1 MTHYFRRLAQQSGLV
16 PNRTSSPREVSD
28 TTTLPLSTESMDVV
42 ELHEERVAPP
52 VSLPSSDSEP
62 SPENRRKTAT
72 KPEPAAPATEQPET
86 SSAVP
91 GSAPVESRR
100 LPEQASRPTPIPD
113 APQPG
118 TAESVQAKHLEV
130 VRQVVDW
137 ISAAPPPALTGDRS
151 ETGETGIREIHQS
164 MVPPQYDATF
174 RNHARTV
181 AEDKPSPATGTV
193 TRRNHTTAEKED
205 DVFGTSAQTPSGMP
219 PLRKSTQVQADDV
232 SPTDVKA
239 MPGES
244 PSVSIGA
251 IQVIVEA
258 PPSKPP
264 LRPRGPA
271 PQAPSAKPS
280 PSRLARHYLRP
291 D

>member
-16 PNRTSSPREVSD
+16 PNRTSVPRELPD
-28 TTTLPLSTESMDVV
+28 TTTSPLSTDTMDVV
-42 ELHEERVAPP
+42 ELHEERVAPSA
-52 VSLPSSDSEP
+52 SLSGRGSEP
-62 SPENRRKTAT
+62 SPETQRKTAPDPDPA
-72 KPEPAAPATEQPET
+72 KPVTEQPET
-86 SSAVP
+86 WSAVT
-91 GSAPVESRR
+91 GSPTAESAR
-100 LPEQASRPTPIPD
+100 LPEHSSSPTPIPD
-113 APQPG
+113 APQPS

-137 ISAAPPPALTGDRS
+137 ISEAPPPALTGDRS
-151 ETGETGIREIHQS
+151 ETGETGVREIHQS
-164 MVPPQYDATF
+164 TVSPQPGAVF
-174 RNHARTV
+174 RNPARTV
-181 AEDKPSPATGTV
+181 AEGKPFETL

-205 DVFGTSAQTPSGMP
+205 AVFGTSAQTPSGMP
-219 PLRKSTQVQADDV
+219 PLHKSTPAQADDA
-232 SPTDVKA
+232 SPADVKA
-239 MPGES
+239 TPGES

-258 PPSKPP
+258 PPPKPP